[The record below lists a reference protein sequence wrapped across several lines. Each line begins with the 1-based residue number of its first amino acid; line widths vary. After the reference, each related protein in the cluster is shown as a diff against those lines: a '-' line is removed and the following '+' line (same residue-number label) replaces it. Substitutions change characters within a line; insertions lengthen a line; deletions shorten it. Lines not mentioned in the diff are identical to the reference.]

1 MNSWFDRF
9 QTRKTY
15 LEKST
20 LNNYLKSLELNP
32 ALPKY
37 VSNNVRNLLLAN
49 TGDPF

>member
-20 LNNYLKSLELNP
+20 LNNYLKSLESTP
-32 ALPKY
+32 ALLKDILVDPD
-37 VSNNVRNLLLAN
+37 AC
-49 TGDPF
+49 GDN